1 MPKGFSIRFD
11 DVSKNFGAA
20 QVLRDLS
27 FEVAPGEIVA
37 IVGRSGSGK
46 STALRLVSGLDR
58 PSAGQVL
65 VDGRP
70 VKGVDPRVRYLFQDP
85 RLLPWR
91 KPLANVA
98 IGRTAGSTKT
108 AAEMLERVGLNHRTD
123 SWPASL
129 SGGERQ
135 RVALAR
141 ALVGDPSVLL
151 LDEPFS
157 ALDALTRIEMQ
168 TLVESLWEEEGF
180 SAILVTHDVPEA
192 VTLADRVIVLGD
204 GEIRKEVRI
213 DIPRPRV
220 LAEARQE
227 YVNDILAEILHLD
240 TPTADAA

>member
-1 MPKGFSIRFD
+1 MPKGFSIEFR
-11 DVSKNFGAA
+11 DVSKNFGSAR
-20 QVLRDLS
+20 VLRDLT
-27 FEVAPGEIVA
+27 FDVAPGEIVS

-46 STALRLVSGLDR
+46 STALRLISGLDR
-58 PSAGQVL
+58 TSVGEVL
-65 VDGRP
+65 IDGRP
-70 VKGVDPRVRYLFQDP
+70 VKGIDPRVRYLFQDP

-91 KPLANVA
+91 KPLANVEL
-98 IGRTAGSTKT
+98 GRTAGSSKT

-123 SWPASL
+123 SWPANL

-168 TLVESLWEEEGF
+168 TLVESIWREEGF
-180 SAILVTHDVPEA
+180 SAVLVTHDVPEA

-220 LAEARQE
+220 LAEAKQE

-240 TPTADAA
+240 VDAA